1 MKCRDEI
8 IGLMHEYLD
17 EDITKEDESFLRGH
31 LRSCEDCRA
40 HFHELEK
47 TVVLVQ
53 SSSRIVASPDFTQKV
68 MSSLPKE
75 KKKVGAERWL
85 KNHPLLTAVSLFLV
99 LMAGT
104 LFGTY
109 NQDEQFSVSK
119 QPNLMVENEMVVVP
133 SGETVNGDVVVQN
146 GDIRIE
152 GKVNGNVTVINGHNY
167 LASAGSVT
175 GEIEE
180 IDQIFEWLWF
190 KIKNTGKAIFQINEQ
205 K

>member
-1 MKCRDEI
+1 MKCSDEVI
-8 IGLMHEYLD
+8 SLMHEYLD
-17 EDITKEDESFLRGH
+17 EDINKEEEERLREH
-31 LRSCEDCRA
+31 LRSCKDCQIY
-40 HFHELEK
+40 FHELK
-47 TVVLVQ
+47 KAVALVQ
-53 SSSRIVASPDFTQKV
+53 STSRIAAPADFTQKV

-75 KKKVGAERWL
+75 KKKAGAERWL
-85 KNHPLLTAVSLFLV
+85 KNHPFLTAASLFLV

-104 LFGTY
+104 MFGTY

-119 QPNLMVENEMVVVP
+119 QPNLVVENETVVVP
-133 SGETVNGDVVVQN
+133 KGEIVKGDVIVQN

-152 GKVNGNVTVINGHNY
+152 GEVEGDVTVINGDKY

-190 KIKNTGKAIFQINEQ
+190 KIKNTSKAIFQINSD